1 MLSQAFSKQWYSLL
15 IGILIIMLFGCSKDK
30 SKEETT
36 KAPEAKGTTSMEFS
50 YKNPTEAELSKTA
63 PEIFQVEFQTSKGS
77 FIIEA
82 HRPWS
87 PHGVDRFYNLVR
99 SGYFKDVRFYRVIE
113 NFMAQ
118 FGAHGDPQVAQAWRA
133 FNIPDEPAKQSNL
146 RGFVTF
152 AKSNMPNSR
161 TTQLFINYR
170 DNSFLDTR
178 GFAPIGKVIQGM
190 EVVDN
195 LYSGYGEGPPR
206 GNGPNQSRIAAEGN
220 AYLEAE
226 FPKLDYI
233 INAKI
238 IQQS

>member
-1 MLSQAFSKQWYSLL
+1 MAGQTTLKHLHRWL
-15 IGILIIMLFGCSKDK
+15 IGIMVIMLFSCSNDK
-30 SKEETT
+30 SKKNIEKT
-36 KAPEAKGTTSMEFS
+36 PEAKETSSMEFS
-50 YKNPTEAELSKTA
+50 YKNPTEAELNKTA
-63 PEIFQVEFQTSKGS
+63 PDIFQVEFETSKGS

-99 SGYFKDVRFYRVIE
+99 SGYFKDVRFFRVIE

-118 FGAHGDPQVAQAWRA
+118 FGAHGDPQVAQTWRA
-133 FNIPDEPAKQSNL
+133 FNIPDEPVKQSNL

-152 AKSNMPNSR
+152 AKSSRPNSR
-161 TTQLFINYR
+161 TTQLFINYK
-170 DNSFLDTR
+170 DNSFLDTQ

-195 LYSGYGEGPPR
+195 LYSGYGEGAPR
-206 GNGPNQSRIAAEGN
+206 GNGPDQGRISTEGN

-226 FPKLDYI
+226 FPQLDYI
-233 INAKI
+233 IDTKI
-238 IQQS
+238 IKQS

>member
-1 MLSQAFSKQWYSLL
+1 
-15 IGILIIMLFGCSKDK
+15 MLFGCSKDK
-30 SKEETT
+30 SKNET
-36 KAPEAKGTTSMEFS
+36 KKVVEAKGTTSLEFS
-50 YKNPTEAELSKTA
+50 YKNPSEAELSKIA
-63 PEIFQVEFQTSKGS
+63 PEIFQVEFKTGKGS

-82 HRPWS
+82 HRSWS

-99 SGYFKDVRFYRVIE
+99 SGYFKDVRFFRVME

-118 FGAHGDPQVAQAWRA
+118 FGAHGDPQVAQAWGA

-152 AKSNMPNSR
+152 AKSNRPNSR

-170 DNSFLDTR
+170 DNSFLDTQ
-178 GFAPIGKVIQGM
+178 GFAPIGKVVQGM

-195 LYSGYGEGPPR
+195 LYSGYGEGAPR
-206 GNGPNQSRIAAEGN
+206 GNGPNQGRISAEGN

-226 FPKLDYI
+226 FPQLDYI
-233 INAKI
+233 IDTKI
-238 IQQS
+238 IKK